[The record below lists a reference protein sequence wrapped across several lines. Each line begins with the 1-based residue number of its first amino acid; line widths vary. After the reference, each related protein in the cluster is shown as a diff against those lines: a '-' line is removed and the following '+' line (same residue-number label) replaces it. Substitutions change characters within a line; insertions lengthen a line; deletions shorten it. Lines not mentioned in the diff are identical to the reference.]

1 MHSLTYS
8 GLRAHLAETMKEI
21 CTSHKEILV
30 TTKGNRNN
38 VVMLSQADYEGMK
51 ETLYLLGNPANAKRL
66 LESIEQWNN
75 GKSENHELLE
85 C

>member
-1 MHSLTYS
+1 MNSLTYS
-8 GLRAHLAETMKEI
+8 GLRAHLAETMKDI

-38 VVMLSQADYEGMK
+38 VVMLSQVDYEGMK

-66 LESIEQWNN
+66 LNSIEQWNN
-75 GKSENHELLE
+75 GESEKHELLE